1 MSRLRAA
8 QLKRCSWRLHRDSA
22 TEGRAQSSPRAA
34 PAFTRSPVCLT
45 VRPSVESQVEACT
58 TIHIIKVSKC
68 VCRNFCVIWNIQLKS
83 SCFDFFLRLTSYS
96 ELYIYSE
103 LSMGSQRVGHD
114 WATELIASP
123 LEIEELILHLWPKS
137 FSSGWLLWY
146 SLLATSFYSFLGGSS
161 NIFTHILKSSLLV
174 SCTY

>member
-1 MSRLRAA
+1 MYVVLRYAVCEQVA
-8 QLKRCSWRLHRDSA
+8 CSTAEKRAWRLHRDSA

-45 VRPSVESQVEACT
+45 VRPSVESQVEART

-96 ELYIYSE
+96 EL
-103 LSMGSQRVGHD
+103 SMGSQRVGHD
-114 WATELIASP
+114 
-123 LEIEELILHLWPKS
+123 
-137 FSSGWLLWY
+137 
-146 SLLATSFYSFLGGSS
+146 
-161 NIFTHILKSSLLV
+161 
-174 SCTY
+174 